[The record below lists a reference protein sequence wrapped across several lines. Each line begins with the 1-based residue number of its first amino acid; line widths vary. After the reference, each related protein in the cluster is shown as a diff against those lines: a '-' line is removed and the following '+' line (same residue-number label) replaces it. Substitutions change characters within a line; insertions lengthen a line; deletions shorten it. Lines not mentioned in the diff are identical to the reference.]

1 MTELRM
7 RHDEDEG
14 HAHPEEDPGEYVG
27 VRGDLAE
34 NPALGAVV
42 GIG

>member
-1 MTELRM
+1 M

-14 HAHPEEDPGEYVG
+14 HAHREEDPGEDVG
-27 VRGDLAE
+27 VGGDLPE
-34 NPALGAVV
+34 DPALGAVV